1 MNIVQKTLDDLIP
14 YENNPRHNDDAVD
27 YVAESI
33 KEFGFKVPIIID
45 KGNVIVAGHTRY
57 KAAKKLGINEV
68 PCLVADDLTDE
79 QIKAF
84 RLADNKVA
92 EIATWD
98 FEKLDL
104 ELSTLEMDMEL
115 FGFESYEDTEPQE
128 VVEDDYE
135 VEVPEEPKAK
145 YGDIYQLGKHRLMCG
160 DSTSIDDVSKLMN
173 GETVDLLITDPP
185 YNVNYEGSTKDKLT
199 IMNDKMNN
207 DNFRQFLLDAFT
219 CADSVM
225 KAGAA
230 FYIWHADSEGY
241 NFRGACFDVGWEV
254 KQCLVWN
261 KNSLVLGRQD
271 YHWKHEPC
279 LYGWKSGASHNWY
292 ADRKQTT
299 VLDFD
304 RPSRNAEHPT
314 MKPIPLF
321 DYQIQNNTKKDD
333 VVLDLFGGS
342 GTTLMAAEQNNRTAY
357 LMELDPKYVDVII
370 NRWEQFT
377 GKKAVLLNENDNEDI
392 KTA

>member
-1 MNIVQKTLDDLIP
+1 MNIVQKTLDELIP

-45 KGNVIVAGHTRY
+45 KDNVIVAGHTRY
-57 KAAKKLGINEV
+57 KASKKLGIKEV

-104 ELSTLEMDMEL
+104 ELSTLDMDMEL
-115 FGFESYEDTEPQE
+115 FGFEPYEDTEPQE
-128 VVEDDYE
+128 VVEDEFE

-160 DSTSIDDVSKLMN
+160 DSTSIDDVEKLMN
-173 GETVDLLITDPP
+173 GDKADMVFTDPP
-185 YNVNYEGSTKDKLT
+185 YNVAYEGGSKKREM
-199 IMNDKMNN
+199 IKNDKINN
-207 DNFRQFLLDAFT
+207 FYDFLYDTYKNCFE
-219 CADSVM
+219 VM
-225 KAGAA
+225 KSGAPIYVCHSELERVNFTKA
-230 FYIWHADSEGY
+230 FM
-241 NFRGACFDVGWEV
+241 DVGFKTSSIIIWAKNNSTFSMNKDY
-254 KQCLVWN
+254 KQ
-261 KNSLVLGRQD
+261 
-271 YHWKHEPC
+271 KHEPII
-279 LYGWKSGASHNWY
+279 YGWKQGNNHVWEGGNCEDTLWEIN
-292 ADRKQTT
+292 
-299 VLDFD
+299 
-304 RPSRNAEHPT
+304 RPVKSDLHPT
-314 MKPIPLF
+314 MKPIELVARAVE
-321 DYQIQNNTKKDD
+321 NSS
-333 VVLDLFGGS
+333 VVGSLCYEPFGGS
-342 GTTLMAAEQNNRTAY
+342 GSTLIACEQLNRAAY